1 MSRVIVIG
9 CIVVILLSGEGI
21 GVWRI
26 GGIIIEWN
34 GCVGVSVGKY
44 VVFGTVVWV
53 WGRVLGKILL
63 L

>member
-34 GCVGVSVGKY
+34 GCVSVSVGKY